1 MKTPQVR
8 YRGPNRNM
16 RRNEQLTL
24 QPTEVIPAGPS
35 TEQNVAVIEEVDPG
49 DIRMAPMHQKHL
61 IMTIK
66 PPITSRN
73 PPPPPSGE
81 PWQTHGYD

>member
-16 RRNEQLTL
+16 RRNEL
-24 QPTEVIPAGPS
+24 QIPPESASGPS
-35 TEQNVAVIEEVDPG
+35 TEQNVAVIEEIDPG
-49 DIRMAPMHQKHL
+49 DMRMAAPLHQKHL

-66 PPITSRN
+66 PSNISRN
-73 PPPPPSGE
+73 PPAPGE
-81 PWQTHGYD
+81 ATWQTHGYD